1 MAHKT
6 LAIIAALSLVGI
18 TFLVYLART
27 FESPDATRTV
37 TIDTPQPA
45 PVERVLPAAAPVA
58 ADPAPAQPAAELI
71 NVPVA
76 PVAQPEPEEPSEPLP
91 SLNSSDPFVIAR
103 LASMEMGA
111 SLLRVLAPEDLI
123 RKFVV
128 FVSNVAEGELPL
140 LEYPLQRIDSEFVA
154 TEIDTNLFE
163 MSPMTHRRFG
173 SMVDLLV
180 ALDPQQAVSVYRAL
194 RPLFQEA
201 YAEIGYQ
208 GSFDAVLIQ
217 AIDQIMNAPTET
229 GPFQLIKPSV
239 MFLYAESRIED
250 MTPVQKQL
258 LRLGQENTAKLQA
271 VLPAYRER
279 LQAGR

>member
-6 LAIIAALSLVGI
+6 LAIIAALSLVGV
-18 TFLVYLART
+18 TFLVYLAMT
-27 FESPDATRTV
+27 FESPEATRTV
-37 TIDTPQPA
+37 IIDTPQPA

-128 FVSNVAEGELPL
+128 FVSNVAEGELPV

>member
-6 LAIIAALSLVGI
+6 LAIIAALSLVGVA
-18 TFLVYLART
+18 FLVYLAMT
-27 FESPDATRTV
+27 FESPEATRTV

-45 PVERVLPAAAPVA
+45 PVERVRPAAAPVA
-58 ADPAPAQPAAELI
+58 ADPVPAQPAAELI

-123 RKFVV
+123 RKVVV

-279 LQAGR
+279 IQAGR

>member
-6 LAIIAALSLVGI
+6 LAIIAALSLVGVA
-18 TFLVYLART
+18 FLVYLAMT
-27 FESPDATRTV
+27 FESPEATRTV

-45 PVERVLPAAAPVA
+45 PVERVRPAAAPVA
-58 ADPAPAQPAAELI
+58 ADPVPAQPAAELI

-279 LQAGR
+279 IQAGR

>member
-6 LAIIAALSLVGI
+6 LAIIAALSLVGVI
-18 TFLVYLART
+18 FLVYLAMT
-27 FESPDATRTV
+27 FEPPEATRTV
-37 TIDTPQPA
+37 TIDTPVPRPA
-45 PVERVLPAAAPVA
+45 ERVMPAADPVI
-58 ADPAPAQPAAELI
+58 ADPAPVQPAPELVTI
-71 NVPVA
+71 PIA
-76 PVAQPEPEEPSEPLP
+76 PDVVTEPEVASEPLP
-91 SLNSSDPFVIAR
+91 SLNTSDSFVTAR
-103 LASMEMGA
+103 LAAMERGA

-140 LEYPLQRIDSEFVA
+140 LEYPLRRLESDFVV
-154 TEIDTNLFE
+154 TEIDSNLFE
-163 MSPMTHRRFG
+163 MANATHRRF
-173 SMVDLLV
+173 DPLIDILV
-180 ALDPQQAVSVYRAL
+180 ALDPQQGVSVYRAL

-208 GSFDAVLIQ
+208 GSFDAALVQ
-217 AIDQIMNAPTET
+217 AIDQILNAPAEP
-229 GPFQLIKPSV
+229 GPYQLIKPSV

-258 LRLGQENTAKLQA
+258 LRLGPENTAKLKS

-279 LQAGR
+279 LQAGQ

>member
-6 LAIIAALSLVGI
+6 LAIIAALSLIGVL
-18 TFLVYLART
+18 FLVYLAMT
-27 FESPDATRTV
+27 FEPPEATRTV
-37 TIDTPQPA
+37 TIETPVPR
-45 PVERVLPAAAPVA
+45 PVERVMPAATPAV
-58 ADPAPAQPAAELI
+58 ADPSPAEPATPLVTIPIE
-71 NVPVA
+71 VA
-76 PVAQPEPEEPSEPLP
+76 PEPEQEEPSEPLP
-91 SLNSSDPFVIAR
+91 SLNNSDSFVLAR

-128 FVSNVAEGELPL
+128 FVSNVAEGELPQ
-140 LEYPLQRIDSEFVA
+140 LEYPLRRLGSEFVVRD
-154 TEIDTNLFE
+154 IDTNLFE
-163 MSPMTHRRFG
+163 TSAATHQRFDTL
-173 SMVDLLV
+173 VDTLV
-180 ALDPQQAVSVYRAL
+180 ALDPQQGVSIYRAL

-217 AIDQIMNAPTET
+217 AIDQIMSAPQET

-239 MFLYAESRIED
+239 MFLYAESRLED

-258 LRLGQENTAKLQA
+258 LRLGPENTAKLQA
-271 VLPAYRER
+271 ILPAYRER

>member
-6 LAIIAALSLVGI
+6 LAIIAALSLVGVA
-18 TFLVYLART
+18 FLVYLAMT
-27 FESPDATRTV
+27 FESPEATRTI

-58 ADPAPAQPAAELI
+58 ADPVPAQPAAELI

-271 VLPAYRER
+271 ILPAYRER

>member
-1 MAHKT
+1 MTHKT
-6 LAIIAALSLVGI
+6 LAIIAALSLVGV
-18 TFLVYLART
+18 TFLVYLAMT
-27 FESPDATRTV
+27 FESPEATRTV
-37 TIDTPQPA
+37 IIDTPQLA

-91 SLNSSDPFVIAR
+91 SLESSDPFVIAR

-128 FVSNVAEGELPL
+128 FVSNVAEGELPV

>member
-1 MAHKT
+1 M
-6 LAIIAALSLVGI
+6 
-18 TFLVYLART
+18 
-27 FESPDATRTV
+27 
-37 TIDTPQPA
+37 
-45 PVERVLPAAAPVA
+45 PAAAPVA

-71 NVPVA
+71 NIPAA
-76 PVAQPEPEEPSEPLP
+76 PMVEPEPEEPSEPLP
-91 SLNSSDPFVIAR
+91 SLNTSDPFVVAR

-111 SLLRVLAPEDLI
+111 SLLRVLAPEDVI

-140 LEYPLQRIDSEFVA
+140 LEYPLRRIDSEFIA

-163 MSPMTHRRFG
+163 MSPMTHRRFD
-173 SMVDLLV
+173 SIVDLLV
-180 ALDPQQAVSVYRAL
+180 GLDPQQAVSVYRAL

-258 LRLGQENTAKLQA
+258 LRLGPENTAKLQA
-271 VLPAYRER
+271 VLPGYRER

>member
-6 LAIIAALSLVGI
+6 LAIIAALSLVGV
-18 TFLVYLART
+18 TFLVYLAMT
-27 FESPDATRTV
+27 FESPEATRTV
-37 TIDTPQPA
+37 IIDTPQLA

-128 FVSNVAEGELPL
+128 FVSNVAEGELPV

>member
-18 TFLVYLART
+18 TFLVYLAMT
-27 FESPDATRTV
+27 FESPEATRTV

-58 ADPAPAQPAAELI
+58 ADPAPAQPAAEMI

>member
-6 LAIIAALSLVGI
+6 LAIIAALSLVGV
-18 TFLVYLART
+18 TFLVYLAMT
-27 FESPDATRTV
+27 FESPEATRTV
-37 TIDTPQPA
+37 IIDTPQLA

-91 SLNSSDPFVIAR
+91 SLESSDPFVIAR

-128 FVSNVAEGELPL
+128 FVSNVAEGELPV

>member
-6 LAIIAALSLVGI
+6 LAIIAALSLVGVL
-18 TFLVYLART
+18 FLVYLAMT
-27 FESPDATRTV
+27 FEPPEATRTV
-37 TIDTPQPA
+37 TIDTPVPR
-45 PVERVLPAAAPVA
+45 PVERVMPA
-58 ADPAPAQPAAELI
+58 AQPAVADPTPTAPATELVTI
-71 NVPVA
+71 PVESE
-76 PVAQPEPEEPSEPLP
+76 PEPEEPSEPLP
-91 SLNSSDPFVIAR
+91 SLNNSDPFVLAR

-128 FVSNVAEGELPL
+128 FVSNVAEGELPQ
-140 LEYPLQRIDSEFVA
+140 LEYPVRRLGSEFVVR
-154 TEIDTNLFE
+154 EIDTNLFE
-163 MSPMTHRRFG
+163 MSTATHQRFN
-173 SMVDLLV
+173 SLIDTLV
-180 ALDPQQAVSVYRAL
+180 ALDPQQGVSIYRAL

-217 AIDQIMNAPTET
+217 AIDQIMSAPQES

-239 MFLYAESRIED
+239 MYLYAESRIED
-250 MTPVQKQL
+250 LTPVQKQL
-258 LRLGQENTAKLQA
+258 LRLGPDNTAKLQA
-271 VLPAYRER
+271 ILPAYRER